1 VIVAGGTPAAI
12 AAKRATS
19 AIPIVAANMAD
30 PVADGLVV
38 SLTRPG
44 SNVTGNTF
52 LGPELGP
59 KRLQL
64 LREVI
69 PQVSRV
75 AALQHPSVYSERTMQ
90 DMLKELERTAASSG
104 VELQVVGAKSPNDFD
119 KAFAGMSKAHATV
132 PASNLKRIAAGGAT
146 DVASADG

>member
-1 VIVAGGTPAAI
+1 MERQLERCGGLDVHKETVAVCVRVGGRTGKAEQHVQTFGTTVNLDVIVSGGTALI

-19 AIPIVAANMAD
+19 AIPIVVANMAD

-38 SLTRPG
+38 SLARPG
-44 SNVTGNTF
+44 SNVTGNTL

-75 AALQHPSVYSERTMQ
+75 AALQHPGVYSERTMQ
-90 DMLKELERTAASSG
+90 NMLKELERTAASSG
-104 VELQVVGAKSPNDFD
+104 
-119 KAFAGMSKAHATV
+119 
-132 PASNLKRIAAGGAT
+132 
-146 DVASADG
+146 